1 MKTSKWINAGVSLRE
16 LFPDV
21 DTDSAASRYYDALN
35 TIAITVAEYR
45 YANHLTQTALA
56 EMLNVTQAMVSKYES
71 GDYNISLKAA
81 FELFDK
87 LGMAFRC
94 TIDDSAPVQV
104 VDQTYQ
110 SSENPE
116 AAVEALSNELAAG
129 AA

>member
-110 SSENPE
+110 GSANPE
-116 AAVEALSNELAAG
+116 ASVEAVRNEFAAG